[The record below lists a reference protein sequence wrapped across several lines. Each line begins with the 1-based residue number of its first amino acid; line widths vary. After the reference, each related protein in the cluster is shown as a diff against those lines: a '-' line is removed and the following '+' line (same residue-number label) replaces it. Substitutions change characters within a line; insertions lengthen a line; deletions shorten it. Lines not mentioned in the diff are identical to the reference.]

1 MDPGPFAR
9 LLVDLSRAE
18 VRYLVVGGVAC
29 NLNEYTRATFD
40 VDLLID
46 ADPENVRRMLTVL
59 SRFGEGHGRELRIAD
74 FGDEEGAVR
83 LIEDFPVDI
92 FTRMGGRRYA
102 DLLPYR
108 RVFRGDAD
116 IPYLDAEG
124 LILLKSGSVRE
135 QDRIDV
141 AVLRRL
147 VEERRRRP
155 D

>member
-1 MDPGPFAR
+1 MDLGQLER

-29 NLNEYTRATFD
+29 SLNGHTRATFD
-40 VDLLID
+40 VDLLLD
-46 ADPENVRRMLTVL
+46 ADPANIAKLLAVL
-59 SRFGEGHGRELRIAD
+59 ATLGEGYARELRVED

-83 LIEDFPVDI
+83 LIEDFPIDM

-102 DLLPYR
+102 DMLRYR
-108 RVFRGDAD
+108 KVHRGAAD
-116 IPYLDAEG
+116 IPYIDIDG

-141 AVLRRL
+141 EVLRRMRAS
-147 VEERRRRP
+147 EGR
-155 D
+155 